1 MLTGAGPRGLRAA
14 AVAAALHAAL
24 AVALGAFA
32 AHGLEGRL
40 PPDRIAWIET
50 GARYQL
56 VHGAGLL
63 AVAALWA
70 LGALGRGAGLAAG
83 LLALGPL
90 LFAGG
95 LYLAALAGWTWLIP
109 VVPVGGAAMIAGW
122 LALAAALVG
131 GRRS

>member
-1 MLTGAGPRGLRAA
+1 VRTAVLAG
-14 AVAAALHAAL
+14 ALHAAL

-32 AHGLEGRL
+32 AHGLEGRIPAERL
-40 PPDRIAWIET
+40 AWIET

-56 VHGAGLL
+56 VHGTGLL

-70 LGALGRGAGLAAG
+70 LGLLGRGAGLAA
-83 LLALGPL
+83 ALIGAGPL

-122 LALAAALVG
+122 LVLAVAAWDS
-131 GRRS
+131 RRA